1 MTATH
6 DPIHPPGDRIATNR
20 PAPAITVE
28 NLSFAY
34 DREPVLKNVD
44 MHIETGNFTVLIG
57 PNGGGK
63 TTLLKLMLGLL
74 KPDHGNIRVLGRA
87 PHNVAHR
94 IGYVPQ
100 YVHINAG
107 FPISA
112 LDVVLLGRIGPKQ
125 KWSRFARQ
133 DRAAARQAL
142 ERLEMGPYC
151 QRRIGDLSGGQ
162 VQRVLIARALVS
174 EPELLLLD
182 EPTANIDPKGQEE
195 FYELLIELNKS
206 LTILLVSHDAMML
219 SSYAKSVACVNQTV
233 FYHDEA
239 EITDEMIDMHQ
250 CPVELVAHGLPH
262 RVLKKH

>member
-1 MTATH
+1 MISTH
-6 DPIHPPGDRIATNR
+6 HLDPHPAAPNRIPQR
-20 PAPAITVE
+20 EPAIDIK

-34 DREPVLKNVD
+34 DRDPVLENVD
-44 MHIETGNFTVLIG
+44 MQIEAGNFTVLIG

-74 KPDHGNIRVLGRA
+74 KPDRGSIRVFGRH
-87 PHNVAHR
+87 PRKVAHR

-100 YVHINAG
+100 YVHINGG
-107 FPISA
+107 FPITA
-112 LDVVLLGRIGPKQ
+112 LDVVLLGRLGPTQ
-125 KWSRFARQ
+125 KWSRFTAA
-133 DRAAARQAL
+133 DRSAAHAAL
-142 ERLEMGPYC
+142 ERLDMGAFYK
-151 QRRIGDLSGGQ
+151 RRIGDLSGGQ
-162 VQRVLIARALVS
+162 VQRVLIARALAS

-182 EPTANIDPKGQEE
+182 EPTANIDPQGQKE
-195 FYELLIELNKS
+195 FYELLTALNAS

-233 FYHDEA
+233 FYHDEP
-239 EITDEMIDMHQ
+239 EITDEMINMHQ

>member
-1 MTATH
+1 MTTNH
-6 DPIHPPGDRIATNR
+6 HSMRQPGDLAEAKPQT
-20 PAPAITVE
+20 PAIIIE

-34 DREPVLKNVD
+34 DRDPVLKNVD
-44 MHIETGNFTVLIG
+44 MQIEAGNFTVLIG

-74 KPDHGNIRVLGRA
+74 KPDRGSVRVLGRS
-87 PHNVAHR
+87 PLKVAHR

-100 YVHINAG
+100 YMHINAG

-112 LDVVLLGRIGPKQ
+112 RDVVLLGRIGPKQ
-125 KWSRFARQ
+125 KWSRFTRT
-133 DRAAARQAL
+133 DRDAAYQAL
-142 ERLEMGPYC
+142 ERMEMGPFYK
-151 QRRIGDLSGGQ
+151 RRIGNLSGGQ

-195 FYELLIELNKS
+195 FYQLLIELNKS

>member
-1 MTATH
+1 
-6 DPIHPPGDRIATNR
+6 
-20 PAPAITVE
+20 
-28 NLSFAY
+28 
-34 DREPVLKNVD
+34 
-44 MHIETGNFTVLIG
+44 
-57 PNGGGK
+57 
-63 TTLLKLMLGLL
+63 
-74 KPDHGNIRVLGRA
+74 
-87 PHNVAHR
+87 
-94 IGYVPQ
+94 
-100 YVHINAG
+100 
-107 FPISA
+107 
-112 LDVVLLGRIGPKQ
+112 
-125 KWSRFARQ
+125 
-133 DRAAARQAL
+133 
-142 ERLEMGPYC
+142 MGPYC

>member
-1 MTATH
+1 MNAPKHPLQQPDRSTAP
-6 DPIHPPGDRIATNR
+6 DMQP
-20 PAPAITVE
+20 PAITIE
-28 NLSFAY
+28 NVSFAY

-44 MHIETGNFTVLIG
+44 LHIETGNFTVLIG

-63 TTLLKLMLGLL
+63 TTLLKLILGLL
-74 KPDHGNIRVLGRA
+74 EPDRGTVRVFGRA
-87 PHNVAHR
+87 PGAVAHR

-100 YVHINAG
+100 YLHVNTG

-112 LDVVLLGRIGPKQ
+112 RDVVLMGRLGPKRGR
-125 KWSRFARQ
+125 SRLARA
-133 DRAAARQAL
+133 DLAAAQQAL
-142 ERLEMGPYC
+142 DRLDMGRF
-151 QRRIGDLSGGQ
+151 QNRRIGDLSGGQ
-162 VQRVLIARALVS
+162 VQRVMIARALVS

-182 EPTANIDPKGQEE
+182 EPTANIDPKGQKN
-195 FYELLIELNKS
+195 FYELLIALNQS

-239 EITDEMIDMHQ
+239 EITDEMINMHQ

>member
-1 MTATH
+1 MNTPSHTLQQ
-6 DPIHPPGDRIATNR
+6 PDRSIA
-20 PAPAITVE
+20 PELQAHAVVIE
-28 NLSFAY
+28 NVSFAY

-44 MHIETGNFTVLIG
+44 LQIETGNFTVLIG

-63 TTLLKLMLGLL
+63 TTLLKLILGLL
-74 KPDHGNIRVLGRA
+74 EPDRGSVRVFGRA
-87 PHNVAHR
+87 PHAVAHR

-100 YVHINAG
+100 YMHVNTG

-112 LDVVLLGRIGPKQ
+112 LDVVLMGRLGPGRKRSSSGH
-125 KWSRFARQ
+125 SDLAS
-133 DRAAARQAL
+133 ARQAL
-142 ERLEMGPYC
+142 DRLDMGRYHSH
-151 QRRIGDLSGGQ
+151 RIGDLSGGQ
-162 VQRVLIARALVS
+162 VQRVMIARALVS
-174 EPELLLLD
+174 QPELLLLD
-182 EPTANIDPKGQEE
+182 EPTANIDPKGQKN
-195 FYELLIELNKS
+195 FYDLLIELNQS

-239 EITDEMIDMHQ
+239 EITDEMINMHQ